1 MKNEEIEKK
10 FLLTSSAW
18 KHGAA
23 GELYRQ
29 GYLSI
34 DPKRTVR
41 IRVIGENA
49 ILTIKGEKL
58 GDTAPEFEYP
68 IPLEDAMKLL
78 DQLCQRPLIEKTRYK
93 IHHKGHLWEI
103 DEFHG
108 ENKGLVVAEIELKE
122 ENEPFAKPEWV
133 GKEVTKGFRY
143 TNARLVEHPYTK
155 WNATG

>member
-49 ILTIKGEKL
+49 ILTIKGEKH

-68 IPLEDAMKLL
+68 IPLEDAIKLL

-93 IHHKGHLWEI
+93 IHDKGHLWEI

-122 ENEPFAKPEWV
+122 ENEPFAKPEWI
-133 GKEVTKGFRY
+133 GKEVTRDLRY